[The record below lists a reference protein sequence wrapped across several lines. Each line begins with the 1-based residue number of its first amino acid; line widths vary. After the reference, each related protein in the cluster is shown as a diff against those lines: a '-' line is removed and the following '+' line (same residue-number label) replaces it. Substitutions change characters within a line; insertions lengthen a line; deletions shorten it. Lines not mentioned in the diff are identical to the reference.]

1 MVTLTE
7 SAVKAVSRFI
17 ENSDKEIA
25 GLRIKVDGG
34 GCSGLQYGLKLEN
47 SISEGDIIHEI
58 SGLKMLID
66 EASQPLLEGAG
77 LVFTDKCIP
86 HSHSNPSDVNGVGQ
100 FLWRT
105 TSSSASP
112 VN

>member
-66 EASQPLLEGAG
+66 EASQPLLEGVTVDFVDSMEG
-77 LVFTDKCIP
+77 SGFKFE
-86 HSHSNPSDVNGVGQ
+86 NPNATASCGCGKS
-100 FLWRT
+100 F
-105 TSSSASP
+105 SA
-112 VN
+112 

>member
-17 ENSDKEIA
+17 ESSDKEIA

-66 EASQPLLEGAG
+66 EASQPLLEGVTVDFVDSMEG
-77 LVFTDKCIP
+77 SGFKFE
-86 HSHSNPSDVNGVGQ
+86 NPNATASCGCGKS
-100 FLWRT
+100 F
-105 TSSSASP
+105 SA
-112 VN
+112 